1 MIENDNSDSCWTIIV
16 HYNGAEWI
24 EKCLNS
30 FSKTK
35 YHDKIILI
43 DNCST
48 DKEGLQIITN
58 KFPQVILIELGKN
71 IGFGRANNIGIEM
84 ALEKKAK
91 YIFLLNQDAWLCDN
105 DTIEKLMIV
114 ANENLDFGIIS
125 PIHFNS
131 TQTALDQGFA
141 TYLASSKN
149 AELISDFYLKNLK
162 SIYQV
167 SFVNA
172 AAWFL
177 NTDSFKK
184 IGYFDPDFF
193 MYGEDTDLINRVLYH
208 KFKIGIT
215 PLANICHAREY
226 RSKNF
231 PMAHLSFSEITQ
243 HYGRY
248 LSILKNINE
257 NFITSMLKFIIES
270 FTNVSKEILVKYWN
284 RAFQIIKIILKLLIK
299 IPVIFIKRRQFQ
311 KGIPNQ

>member
-1 MIENDNSDSCWTIIV
+1 MIDNNYSCWTIIV

-30 FSKTK
+30 FSKTNFE
-35 YHDKIILI
+35 DKIIVV

-48 DKEGLQIITN
+48 EKEGLQIIQD
-58 KFPQVILIELGKN
+58 KFPKIKLIILDKN
-71 IGFGRANNIGIEM
+71 IGFGRANNVGITL
-84 ALEKKAK
+84 AIEKKAMH
-91 YIFLLNQDAWLCDN
+91 IFLLNQDAWLCEI
-105 DTIEKLMIV
+105 DTIENLVHV
-114 ANENLDFGIIS
+114 ASDNPEFAIIS

-131 TQTALDQGFA
+131 TKTALDKGFGE
-141 TYLASSKN
+141 YIASSKN
-149 AELISDFYLKNLK
+149 AELISDIYLNNLK
-162 SIYQV
+162 KKYQI

-172 AAWFL
+172 AAWLL
-177 NTDSFKK
+177 NVDLFKK

-193 MYGEDTDLINRVLYH
+193 MYGEDTDLINRTLYH

-226 RSKNF
+226 RTMSF
-231 PMAHLSFSEITQ
+231 PNTHLTFSETTQ

-257 NFITSMLKFIIES
+257 NFIKSILKFIIES
-270 FTNVSKEILVKYWN
+270 FTNLSKEISLKHWN
-284 RAFQIIKIILKLLIK
+284 RAFQITKIIFKLYFK
-299 IPVIFIKRRQFQ
+299 IPNIFIKRRQFQ